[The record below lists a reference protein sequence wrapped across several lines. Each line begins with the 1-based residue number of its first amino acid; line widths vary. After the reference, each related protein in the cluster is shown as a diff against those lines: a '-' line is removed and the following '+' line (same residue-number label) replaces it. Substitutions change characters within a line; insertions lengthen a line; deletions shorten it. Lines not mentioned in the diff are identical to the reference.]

1 MTQKRFLQNSIV
13 YGIDV
18 HMVYCASKY
27 YTMQKN
33 ILYIEDFL
41 NIIHTGN
48 VWHNFL
54 GDFPCIWSAHT
65 GGKIV
70 VGKTALAII
79 IIETSINILMEVC
92 IDAVWTFLSAKK
104 YFF

>member
-1 MTQKRFLQNSIV
+1 MALMYTWCTVLVNIIPCK
-13 YGIDV
+13 
-18 HMVYCASKY
+18 KTY
-27 YTMQKN
+27 Y
-33 ILYIEDFL
+33 IIYIEDFL

-79 IIETSINILMEVC
+79 IIETSFNILM
-92 IDAVWTFLSAKK
+92 D
-104 YFF
+104 